1 MCTVYGRKS
10 YRSTKVQMAAC
21 ACNTS
26 DLDIFPCGGDG
37 GINLDDLLAA
47 LDAFAR
53 QQVCVDG
60 CE

>member
-1 MCTVYGRKS
+1 
-10 YRSTKVQMAAC
+10 MAAC